1 MLMEN
6 TLGGLIRI
14 GGVFA
19 DVEGKTPE
27 EIFNNV
33 CRNVSFPE
41 GFDVESLISE
51 LVEREKILSTAVG
64 NGIAIPH
71 PRKSMVKEDADQRI
85 IVCYLK
91 KPMDMS
97 APDERRVSV
106 MFILLTKSTQFHL
119 QILSD
124 LAKLIHQED
133 FRKFLDTKPNMDSLV
148 EKINSLVV

>member
-1 MLMEN
+1 MLMDN
-6 TLGGLIRI
+6 TLGGLIRN

-19 DVEGKTPE
+19 DVDGKTPK
-27 EIFNNV
+27 EIFTAV
-33 CRNVSFPE
+33 CSGLEFPE
-41 GFDVESLISE
+41 GFDKEALITE

-71 PRKSMVKEDADQRI
+71 PRKSMVQEDSDQRL

-91 KPMDMS
+91 KPLDMS
-97 APDERRVSV
+97 APDERKVTV

-119 QILSD
+119 QTLSD

-133 FRKFLDTKPNMDSLV
+133 FRKFLDTKPNMDSLI
-148 EKINSLVV
+148 EKINSMVV

>member
-6 TLGGLIRI
+6 TLGGLIRN

-106 MFILLTKSTQFHL
+106 MFILLTK
-119 QILSD
+119 
-124 LAKLIHQED
+124 
-133 FRKFLDTKPNMDSLV
+133 
-148 EKINSLVV
+148 